1 MKNFTAFTKE
11 EKGLIRVLKTQVAI
25 VIDEKLNPNYIK
37 AKDKYIAIWD
47 TGATNTVISEK
58 LAKELQFFVNW

>member
-1 MKNFTAFTKE
+1 MKNFTAFTKV

-37 AKDKYIAIWD
+37 AYCYMGYRSYKYCYI
-47 TGATNTVISEK
+47 
-58 LAKELQFFVNW
+58 